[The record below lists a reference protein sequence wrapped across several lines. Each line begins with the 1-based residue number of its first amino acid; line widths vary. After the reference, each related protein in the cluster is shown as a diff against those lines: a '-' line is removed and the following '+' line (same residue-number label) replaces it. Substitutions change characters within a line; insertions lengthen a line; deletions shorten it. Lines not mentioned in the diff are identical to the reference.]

1 MPNLYIAKC
10 CGIPAG
16 CFNPWIKGVS
26 CDGYDCNPPK
36 GDRVTLSIGTDF
48 GTTTYA
54 SFDDGS
60 PGADPCTFNGIEP
73 WSRDLA
79 DIDPT
84 AIEYSGLCNDFPAA
98 VNYCCCGLGSNCLPA
113 QGASQCNWFANDNKY
128 PGSYFTEFNLL
139 CLTTGIDVA
148 SQTVEE
154 TNYTDCCGSVYMQ
167 EANCGDVAC
176 GCDQLYG
183 NTICNRSRVAYTFG
197 DPCDSGGPCP
207 PYVGYQYFTDE
218 PVLTTYYGFA
228 DAVAAQ
234 VISPTDPLGV
244 YQTALTFNSLTGD
257 QFIGR
262 VLLNDHEVDPINDII
277 DYPGILQGYLGSP
290 PDQDTFFPI
299 GVYSPMGIV
308 PGGNPPWVT
317 ITLEMTSGPYVGI
330 IYSYNFYGTAEQFA
344 AWALL
349 NWDPVSTG
357 RIEIIGS
364 PDYWMGLRVPPDALN
379 TVTGQYIP
387 VHEYRRIMTRG
398 MPGGFMPDN
407 SDDYLLFSTTNTNI
421 VWKARL
427 RQFYTWRVFTTM
439 QDVRVHGMSIE
450 LLQVV
455 ADTCCDFDHCTR
467 TRVWYGV
474 TGSDAGVAPCTV
486 VSPLVDTSGTCGAYT
501 TPYNTHTDTCE
512 PSNCAAVQQAIGYD
526 GYCTGYTQST
536 CFPSQYNVDM
546 SYSYTQDPNYFDCSN
561 SYCINL
567 PP

>member
-1 MPNLYIAKC
+1 MPNLYLAKC
-10 CGIPAG
+10 CAIPAG

-48 GTTTYA
+48 GLTTYA

-60 PGADPCTFNGIEP
+60 PGADPCMFNGIQP
-73 WSRDLA
+73 WDRDLA
-79 DIDPT
+79 DTNPT
-84 AIEYSGLCNDFPAA
+84 AIFYTGACNQYPAGI
-98 VNYCCCGLGSNCLPA
+98 NYCCCGTNSLCTPS
-113 QGASQCNWFANDNKY
+113 QGGTQCEWFANDNKY
-128 PGSYFTEFNLL
+128 PGSWFTDFNLL
-139 CLTTGIDVA
+139 CTKDGIAIA

-154 TNYTDCCGSVYMQ
+154 DNYIACCGGYFG
-167 EANCGDVAC
+167 ELNCGQVAC

-183 NTICNRSRVAYTFG
+183 DTLCNRSTIAHTFG
-197 DPCDSGGPCP
+197 DPCASGGPCP
-207 PYVGYQYFTDE
+207 PYVGYQYFTDD
-218 PVLTTYYGFA
+218 PVLTTYYGFD
-228 DAVAAQ
+228 DAVNAG
-234 VISPTDPLGV
+234 VISASDPVGV
-244 YQTALTFNSLTGD
+244 FQTALTFNSLTGD
-257 QFIGR
+257 TFTGG
-262 VLLNDHEVDPINDII
+262 VLLNDHIVDPNDII
-277 DYPGILQGYLGSP
+277 TWPGILSGYFGSP
-290 PDQDTFFPI
+290 PDLDTAFPI
-299 GVYSPMGIV
+299 GVYSPNGIQ

-317 ITLEMTSGPYVGI
+317 ITLTMTSGPYNGI
-330 IYSYNFYGTAEQFA
+330 TYTYNYYGTAEQFA

-387 VHEYRRIMTRG
+387 VHEYRRIMTRP
-398 MPGGFMPDN
+398 MPLGGYMPDN
-407 SDDYLLFSTTNTNI
+407 SDDFELFSATPTNI

-439 QDVRVHGMSIE
+439 QDVRVHGMSLE
-450 LLQVV
+450 ALRVV
-455 ADTCCDFDHCTR
+455 TGTCCSFDHCTQ
-467 TRVWYGV
+467 TRIWWGV
-474 TGSDAGVAPCTV
+474 TGADPAVAPCTV
-486 VSPLVDTSGTCGAYT
+486 INPLVDTSGSCGAEGA
-501 TPYNTHTDTCE
+501 PYNTHTDTCE
-512 PSNCAAVQQAIGYD
+512 SSNCAAVQQSIGYD